1 MQHSNYRILTIINLL
16 LINTSYSN
24 YIRPEV
30 SFLKQFISPNEL
42 VFDVGANIGK
52 KTDLYLEAGAHVI
65 CIEPQANCCEILQ
78 KKYGSSSRVRIV
90 SKGLSYYNGTVSF
103 SVCSQANTISTCSK
117 EWQTSSRFTGD
128 YVWDKQITI
137 PVTTLDDLI
146 EQFGK
151 PVFCK
156 IDVENYEFEVLK
168 GLSQPI
174 RFLSFEFAH
183 ETAYNTQRC
192 LDRLTEL
199 GYTRFNF
206 ALSENPVLMLNDWT
220 IAAELM
226 NILQQR
232 GIADRL
238 LWGDI
243 YAYHP
248 EA

>member
-1 MQHSNYRILTIINLL
+1 MQHHNYHILAVICLL
-16 LINTSYSN
+16 LSNTSYSN
-24 YIRPEV
+24 HIRPEV

-42 VFDVGANIGK
+42 VFDVGANVGK

-78 KKYGSSSRVRIV
+78 KKYESSSRVRIV
-90 SKGLSYYNGTVSF
+90 SKGLSYYNGTISF

-151 PVFCK
+151 PIFCK

-168 GLSQPI
+168 GL
-174 RFLSFEFAH
+174 
-183 ETAYNTQRC
+183 NTIP
-192 LDRLTEL
+192 L
-199 GYTRFNF
+199 F
-206 ALSENPVLMLNDWT
+206 
-220 IAAELM
+220 
-226 NILQQR
+226 
-232 GIADRL
+232 
-238 LWGDI
+238 
-243 YAYHP
+243 
-248 EA
+248 

>member
-1 MQHSNYRILTIINLL
+1 MQQCNYRILATMSLL
-16 LINTSYSN
+16 LSNASYSN
-24 YIRPEV
+24 STRPEV
-30 SFLKQFISPNEL
+30 SFLKQFISPNDL

-52 KTDLYLEAGAHVI
+52 KTDLYLEVGAHVI

-78 KKYGSSSRVRIV
+78 RKYSSSSRVHIV

-103 SVCSQANTISTCSK
+103 SVCSQANTISTCST
-117 EWQTSSRFTGD
+117 EWQTNSRFTGD

-183 ETAYNTQRC
+183 ETAHNTQRC

-199 GYTRFNF
+199 GYTQFNF
-206 ALSENPVLMLNDWT
+206 ALGENPAFILNDWT
-220 IAAELM
+220 TAAELID
-226 NILQQR
+226 ILQTR
-232 GIADRL
+232 GSLDKL

-243 YAYHP
+243 YAYHS